1 MLQSR
6 REQQRNILDG
16 QHWQDPRLSK
26 TGDDGIAH
34 RFFYMRSH
42 TRKMGSTI
50 KLNKRSGVLGLFILS
65 GTSML
70 VFWTG

>member
-1 MLQSR
+1 MLQTT
-6 REQQRNILDG
+6 REQQRNILVG
-16 QHWQDPRLSK
+16 QHWQNSRLSK

-34 RFFYMRSH
+34 RFFYVRSH

-50 KLNKRSGVLGLFILS
+50 KLHKRSGVLGLFILS
-65 GTSML
+65 GISML